1 MTLTVD
7 AGRQHQQS
15 QESGGSQVGSAAVA
29 AVANKW
35 IGQSVTRL
43 EDPPLVRGH
52 GRFAGD
58 ISFAHQLHMRL
69 VRANHAH
76 GKIVAIDASAA
87 LALPGV
93 VAVWTAAD
101 IADVPPID
109 FREGRIPALE
119 PYRQPV
125 LATEKV
131 RYVGEPVAAVFA
143 DDPYVAED
151 AAELVALEVE
161 ELPVLLAAEA
171 EPVEFFTGRTTEVCI
186 IRQGYGDVDAV
197 LRAAPMVVELELAIG
212 RHSGVPLE
220 TRGAIGRYDAA
231 RDILQLHGAAKVPHR
246 NRDLLARMLKRAPSS
261 IHVLESHVGGG
272 FGIRG
277 ELYPEDVL
285 VCVAAMRLNRPV
297 KWLEDRREHLMAANQ
312 SRQQLHRLRAAV
324 DDEGRILAIDDCYFH
339 DQGAYVRTHAARV
352 VHMTAGILPGPYRV
366 PAYRAVGHFRL
377 TNKTPAATYRAPGR
391 YETTF
396 VRERLIDAIATKL
409 GTDPNE
415 VRRRNAIAADEMP
428 YHRPLEALGEEIE
441 HDSGDYVG
449 LLDKLLARL
458 EWDKRKVELA
468 RRRAGG
474 EAVGAGFAMFVEKSG
489 LGPADGVR
497 IEVDSSGAV
506 ELITGGASLGQ
517 GFETVMAQVCAEVLG
532 IDYRRVRV
540 THGQTDRITYGIGA
554 HASRATVMTASATH
568 DGAVKLRA
576 KAIEAAASL
585 MQAHPETL
593 EIIDGN
599 VRRKDD
605 PAGPSISLGDIAEHL
620 TPTSKTLGGRV
631 PGLSAEGWFRVKHQV
646 YPYGIHFAVVKVDR
660 DTGSV
665 AVEDYVIAYD
675 IGRAINP
682 ALVKGQIVG
691 GFAQGMG
698 GALLEEFTYNERGDP
713 LATTFADYLLP
724 TAREVANVHVI
735 LREDYMSPLNPLGIK
750 GAGESGITGV
760 GAAIASAIDDAI
772 GMPGAVRQLPVTPQ
786 RLKEILSR
794 QHNSSSCVRAAS

>member
-1 MTLTVD
+1 MT
-7 AGRQHQQS
+7 AGN
-15 QESGGSQVGSAAVA
+15 
-29 AVANKW
+29 NKW

-43 EDPPLVRGH
+43 EDPPLVRGR

-58 ISFAHQLHMRL
+58 ISFPHQLHMR
-69 VRANHAH
+69 VARSNHAH
-76 GKIVAIDASAA
+76 GRIVSLDLAA
-87 LALPGV
+87 ARALPGV
-93 VAVWTAAD
+93 VAVWAAAD

-109 FREGRIPALE
+109 FREGRIPSLE

-125 LATEKV
+125 LATERV

-143 DDPYVAED
+143 EDSYVAED
-151 AAELVALEVE
+151 AADLVALEIA
-161 ELPVLLAAEA
+161 ELPILLAAAA
-171 EPVEFFTGRTTEVCI
+171 EPGEFVLGRSTEVAV

-197 LRAAPMVVELELAIG
+197 FRSAPVTVALELAIG

-220 TRGAIGRYDAA
+220 ARGAIGRYDAA
-231 RDILQLHGAAKVPHR
+231 RDILELHGAAKVPHR
-246 NRDLLARMLKRAPSS
+246 NRDLLARMLALAPSS
-261 IHVLESHVGGG
+261 IHVHASHVGGG

-277 ELYPEDVL
+277 ELYPEDIL

-297 KWLEDRREHLMAANQ
+297 KWLEDRREHLIAANH
-312 SRQQLHRLRAAV
+312 SRQQLHRIRAAV
-324 DDEGRILAIDDCYFH
+324 DYEGRILAIDDRYFH

-396 VRERLIDAIATKL
+396 VRERLVDAIATKL
-409 GTDPNE
+409 GMDANE
-415 VRRRNAIAADEMP
+415 VRRRNAISADEMP

-449 LLDKLLARL
+449 LLDKLLAAL
-458 EWDKRKVELA
+458 EWDKLKAELA
-468 RRRAGG
+468 RRRAAG

-497 IEVDSSGAV
+497 IEVDTSGAI

-517 GFETVMAQVCAEVLG
+517 GFETVMAQVCAEIVG
-532 IDYRRVRV
+532 VDYRRVRV
-540 THGQTDRITYGIGA
+540 THGQTDRIAYGIGA

-568 DGAVKLRA
+568 NGAVKLRA
-576 KAIEAAASL
+576 KAIEVAAEL
-585 MQAHPETL
+585 MQAPPTAL
-593 EIIDGN
+593 DIVDGK
-599 VRRKDD
+599 VVRKDQ
-605 PAGPSISLGDIAEHL
+605 PAGASMSLGEIAGHL
-620 TPTSKTLGGRV
+620 APTSKTLGERE
-631 PGLSAEGWFRVKHQV
+631 PGLSVDGWFRVEHQV
-646 YPYGIHFAVVKVDR
+646 YPYGIHFAVVRIDR
-660 DTGSV
+660 DTGGV
-665 AVEDYVIAYD
+665 HVERYAIAYD

-691 GFAQGMG
+691 GFVQGLG

-713 LATTFADYLLP
+713 LATTFADYLMP
-724 TAREVANVHVI
+724 TVREAPEVDVM
-735 LREDYMSPLNPLGIK
+735 LREDYTSPLNPLGIK

-760 GAAIASAIDDAI
+760 GAALASAIDDAI
-772 GMPGAVRQLPVTPQ
+772 GVPGAVTQLPVTPQ
-786 RLKEILSR
+786 RLKAILNG
-794 QHNSSSCVRAAS
+794 QRA